1 MITRGFLDIEPST
14 QDLWWVQQ
22 PIEGLK
28 GFLNSVETNLIDE
41 NVTVSEALQI
51 MKKKSIDCLLIL
63 KEKYKFHYSISIL
76 WEKF

>member
-1 MITRGFLDIEPST
+1 MSDEWMITRGFLDIEPSNH
-14 QDLWWVQQ
+14 DLWWVHQ

-63 KEKYKFHYSISIL
+63 KEK
-76 WEKF
+76 